1 MEKQFNDKNTI
12 KTIFFNIIKAIIL
25 IIYFF
30 AINIA
35 CKYIREEEIYEYIK
49 IFAVIYLILGI
60 INLERAYKKD
70 SGKNAIFSIELFIIS
85 AHTLS
90 IEYVI
95 SKFKFDLQIY
105 LLASSYI
112 FAIYYVLKSII
123 IYTKSR
129 SKYLASL
136 SDVPEIV
143 KEEKPKIKEAKR
155 KKADNIEEKESK
167 EIVNGIKEDTIKEN
181 YSNLEEKN
189 IENKIKP
196 KANKKEKDKEE
207 NKEEKSKTKT
217 KETKE
222 ENKEESKEEK
232 TEKSKTKPKKAKKE
246 KDKEESKEEKIEKNK
261 IKPKET
267 KKEKDK
273 EESKEEKIE
282 KSKTKPK
289 TTKKAKSKKTNNTE
303 EITLNDNT
311 AIDTKIVEISE
322 KEEIKPKVKASE
334 KRKSK
339 EENETK
345 KNEEIEKNEENKK
358 TNTKHKKE
366 VKK

>member
-70 SGKNAIFSIELFIIS
+70 SGKNAILSIELFIIS

-95 SKFKFDLQIY
+95 SKFEFNLQIY

-123 IYTKSR
+123 IYTKSKR
-129 SKYLASL
+129 KYLASL

-155 KKADNIEEKESK
+155 KKADNIEEKESN
-167 EIVNGIKEDTIKEN
+167 EIVKSIEEDINKEN
-181 YSNLEEKN
+181 YSKPGEKEIESKINLK
-189 IENKIKP
+189 
-196 KANKKEKDKEE
+196 KAEKEK
-207 NKEEKSKTKT
+207 
-217 KETKE
+217 
-222 ENKEESKEEK
+222 NKEESKEEK

-246 KDKEESKEEKIEKNK
+246 KDKEENKEEKIEKNK
-261 IKPKET
+261 
-267 KKEKDK
+267 
-273 EESKEEKIE
+273 
-282 KSKTKPK
+282 TKPK
-289 TTKKAKSKKTNNTE
+289 TTKKTKSKKTNNNE

-311 AIDTKIVEISE
+311 TIDTKIVEISE
-322 KEEIKPKVKASE
+322 KEEIKPKVKTSK
-334 KRKSK
+334 KRKTQ
-339 EENETK
+339 EENEAK
-345 KNEEIEKNEENKK
+345 KNEEIEKNEENKENK
-358 TNTKHKKE
+358 IKKLI
-366 VKK
+366 